1 MKRKIV
7 CTFASLTGILS
18 NSFIFQACNK
28 AESADELNQ
37 MLESSISDSTDALGI
52 PIGIPLAKQDQEYI
66 KFLSMLSFDIIN
78 NPQIANEFINN
89 PEAYCLKYGY
99 TQQLNLDKGL
109 VKLIMALGNKEIIDS
124 INNGDVNAYINACKR
139 NGLLEFES
147 LNQDPYLNK
156 LSNYMLSEY
165 KNDSNI
171 LHINQSEKIVEKK
184 MGAVYGAVAIV
195 IAAVAVE
202 AFVVIG
208 TTTWVTHGQH
218 AIRSRGY
225 SSEQNHLLE
234 VWDLKSQGKR
244 DYVIADKINDSIVE
258 EGLVIIRDNF
268 PEVYEIVDKNILRN
282 VILFNLSKNL
292 YYE

>member
-1 MKRKIV
+1 
-7 CTFASLTGILS
+7 
-18 NSFIFQACNK
+18 
-28 AESADELNQ
+28 
-37 MLESSISDSTDALGI
+37 
-52 PIGIPLAKQDQEYI
+52 
-66 KFLSMLSFDIIN
+66 
-78 NPQIANEFINN
+78 
-89 PEAYCLKYGY
+89 
-99 TQQLNLDKGL
+99 
-109 VKLIMALGNKEIIDS
+109 
-124 INNGDVNAYINACKR
+124 
-139 NGLLEFES
+139 
-147 LNQDPYLNK
+147 
-156 LSNYMLSEY
+156 MLSEY